1 MNLLI
6 TWLSTKVY
14 NIPWDLKFLARYTK
28 LAHNSWHLIALLH
41 QSFTLNVLGQHEMAS
56 FDQSPH
62 HEPNSQ
68 YLKDHDHSTPATRST
83 RSQRQKMTYII
94 AKCCIALGILIAS
107 IFLLLKELQTSPF
120 TSMDWCIGL
129 ILGRKF
135 NLDPFFRVY
144 IDRMLFSYNQ
154 YRDVERSP
162 CYLVLESRSWQPTEG
177 LRQLPHTCDSGME
190 KGTQWSERSLQQLW
204 SPLGES
210 RKFNVLFAP
219 SLSKTTKLS
228 SADRVK
234 SRREGRQG
242 RQGEKGR

>member
-62 HEPNSQ
+62 HEPSSQ

-120 TSMDWCIGL
+120 TSMDWCIGV
-129 ILGRKF
+129 ILGRKCRPYSLTSHSITLHSAQLTCSS
-135 NLDPFFRVY
+135 LD
-144 IDRMLFSYNQ
+144 Q

-242 RQGEKGR
+242 K